1 MNMAHTTLA
10 ARKGQP
16 ASRRTVDAP
25 TRVFHWLLALSFLGA
40 YVTAESERFRML
52 HVTLGYTLGGLLVF
66 RLLWG
71 LLGPRHARLSNLW
84 RKLQGGAGWLRG
96 LRDGAPKLRRAQNL
110 LMALAVALLLALI
123 APVTLSGYASY
134 QEWGGEWLE
143 ELHEFFGNAMLVVVL
158 GHVALVAGL
167 GLLRG
172 GNAVKPM
179 ITGRSEGAGP
189 DLVRS
194 NHGLVAALLLAA
206 VLAFWT
212 WQWQSAPDGLLSA
225 GAVSGHAARG
235 GQWRHE
241 DDD

>member
-1 MNMAHTTLA
+1 MT
-10 ARKGQP
+10 
-16 ASRRTVDAP
+16 
-25 TRVFHWLLALSFLGA
+25 
-40 YVTAESERFRML
+40 
-52 HVTLGYTLGGLLVF
+52 
-66 RLLWG
+66 
-71 LLGPRHARLSNLW
+71 
-84 RKLQGGAGWLRG
+84 
-96 LRDGAPKLRRAQNL
+96 
-110 LMALAVALLLALI
+110 VALLLALI
-123 APVTLSGYASY
+123 APVTLSGYATY

-158 GHVALVAGL
+158 GHVGLVAGL

-172 GNAVKPM
+172 SNPVKPM
-179 ITGRSEGAGP
+179 ITGRIEGAGP

-212 WQWQSAPDGLLSA
+212 WQWQSAPDGALSA
-225 GAVSGHAARG
+225 GEMSGHTARG